1 MAQSTLDL
9 IFRTKKTG
17 TGGAEA
23 EKEMSGVEKATKRFG
38 DAAKVAAVV
47 GVGLLVGGLTASI
60 AAAIESQKVMAQ
72 TEAVIKATGG
82 AAGLTAQEISNLAG
96 AESRLTSIDDEVIQS
111 GANMLLTF
119 KEIGGET
126 FPRATRAMEDMSVA
140 MAGGD
145 TSAIDLTGTAIQLG
159 KALNDPLKGLTA
171 LSKAGVTFS
180 ASQKAAIKEMV
191 AMNDIAGA
199 QAVILSELESEFGG
213 AAEAA
218 GSTTAGAMAKLS
230 NEVGNALEAI
240 GEGLL
245 PAVRDLVVGLTNLVT
260 WGKLARDTLREGA
273 SGALESAT
281 SYEGYRAALELVI
294 EEKKKELG
302 WSNLSI
308 DANGNLIRTVEGLFG
323 AESGIIESHFALN
336 EAQFKSIQIGKEWS
350 GVLDRAADMGRQLAD
365 VQEVEL
371 IPSEEELEQAAK
383 DAAKAAEEQA
393 KALDNARNSAA
404 GAAEGFFGLAQA
416 YADGMTTMDSVKRAL
431 DAIDEAQRNGII
443 TDAERRTAQEQ
454 IMLQYGLTTEAGLI
468 MASAEE
474 ELNRLLNAGFISATD
489 YTGALLLIPAAA
501 KDGHVSMSELGE
513 GARFAAQKMGD
524 AEQRAEQLRDRI
536 AQLESK
542 EITVTTIFQTVGH
555 EEGVGGP
562 GGRQFGGPVFAGE
575 PVRVHPPEL
584 FFPQQSGFIMSQA
597 DTREL
602 LGLLRSL
609 VTRPGV
615 INFNTT
621 APLNATRDSATIRAL
636 AGAF

>member
-1 MAQSTLDL
+1 MLDL
-9 IFRTKKTG
+9 IFRTKKIG
-17 TGGAEA
+17 TGGADA
-23 EKEMSGVEKATKRFG
+23 EKELSGVEKATTRLG
-38 DAAKVAAVV
+38 AAAKAAAVA
-47 GVGLLVGGLTASI
+47 GVGLLVGGLTASV
-60 AAAIESQKVMAQ
+60 AAALEAEKIMAQ

-82 AAGLTAQEISNLAG
+82 AAGLTAEEISNLAE

-126 FPRATRAMEDMSVA
+126 FPRATRAMEDMAVA
-140 MAGGD
+140 MASGD

-171 LSKAGVTFS
+171 LQKVGVTF
-180 ASQKAAIKEMV
+180 AEEQKKAIKEMV
-191 AMNDIAGA
+191 RMNDVAGA
-199 QAVILSELESEFGG
+199 QAVILAELESEFGG
-213 AAEAA
+213 AAAAA
-218 GSTTAGAMAKLS
+218 GDTMAGKMQKAQ
-230 NEVGNALEAI
+230 NALENFGETI
-240 GEGLL
+240 GNKIIPIIGDAADAFVTLITASDQLRAAFVEHQVDMKQKVIDGKVSLEEYNAEIIRAATL
-245 PAVRDLVVGLTNLVT
+245 TGDYSETIGLTGQKHVEMSDAVDLLTEAELRSEQIV
-260 WGKLARDTLREGA
+260 ARLGDERAENIQAMFANQAAIAELRG
-273 SGALESAT
+273 
-281 SYEGYRAALELVI
+281 VV
-294 EEKKKELG
+294 EE
-302 WSNLSI
+302 
-308 DANGNLIRTVEGLFG
+308 
-323 AESGIIESHFALN
+323 
-336 EAQFKSIQIGKEWS
+336 
-350 GVLDRAADMGRQLAD
+350 
-365 VQEVEL
+365 EL
-371 IPSEEELEQAAK
+371 IPTEEELIQAEK
-383 DAAKAAEEQA
+383 DAAKAAEEHA
-393 KALDNARNSAA
+393 RALDKARDSAST
-404 GAAEGFFGLAQA
+404 AAEGFFGLAQT
-416 YADGMTTMDSVKRAL
+416 YAEGVKTMDTVKRAL
-431 DAIDEAQRNGII
+431 DAIDQAERNGII
-443 TDAERRTAQEQ
+443 TDGERRTAQEQ

-468 MASAEE
+468 MASSEE

-489 YTGALLLIPAAA
+489 YTGALVLIPKAA
-501 KDGHVSMSELGE
+501 KDGRVSMDELGE
-513 GARFAAQKMGD
+513 GARNAAQKMGD
-524 AEQRAEQLRDRI
+524 AEQHAEQLRDRI

-602 LGLLRSL
+602 LGLLQTL